1 MATTKKNTERGNI
14 VRDLFS
20 GNLLLNDIISK
31 QWKYLLFLVVL
42 ALSYITF
49 HYLMVD
55 TVRQVQQTERKVQN
69 LRAEYATKAAELMRM
84 SKQSEVSRMLRERGI
99 TTVAAPKTPPKRI
112 KIN

>member
-1 MATTKKNTERGNI
+1 
-14 VRDLFS
+14 LFS
-20 GNLLLNDIISK
+20 GNLLLNEIISK
-31 QWKYLLFLVVL
+31 QWKYLLFMVAL

-49 HYLMVD
+49 RYLRED
-55 TVRQVQQTERKVQN
+55 TVRQVGRVEREVKN
-69 LRAEYATKAAELMRM
+69 LRAEYETKVAELMRM